1 MSETIKKAKD
11 SVQKA
16 DTLVRL
22 GTDSCLVA
30 TELEPGDNGRK
41 RYRAGVI
48 GDFPENSHRIVDVN
62 GRQLG
67 VFHIKGKMYALPNIC
82 PHMTG
87 PICESSIITG
97 TLKSDERTGWK
108 PEWIHDGEVIICP
121 WHGMEFH
128 VPTGNCLTYEQVR
141 LRRYEVSLD
150 GSDVV
155 IHI

>member
-1 MSETIKKAKD
+1 VRGTPASGLTPTLHDDGSDDETGFRHP
-11 SVQKA
+11 QK
-16 DTLVRL
+16 L
-22 GTDSCLVA
+22 
-30 TELEPGDNGRK
+30 
-41 RYRAGVI
+41 
-48 GDFPENSHRIVDVN
+48 
-62 GRQLG
+62 
-67 VFHIKGKMYALPNIC
+67 NIR
-82 PHMTG
+82 PDLTG
-87 PICESSIITG
+87 PICESRLITG